1 MEFIETGNEGGVRKS
16 IRSTAR
22 ILATGAVALVALLLS
37 GFVTEASAQSGSS
50 SIVVRA
56 RGTTGAESITLRV
69 DNSNVATWT
78 LSTSFQSFSASTSL
92 AGGLTVAFTND
103 ATGRDVQVDYVIV
116 NGETRQSE
124 AQSFNSGLYANGSCG
139 GGGNSE
145 WMHCNGA
152 IGYGAV
158 SNSANSIVVRARGT
172 AGSESVSLRIDNVN
186 VATWTLTTSLQN
198 YSASTNLN
206 GAITVAF
213 TNDATGRDVQVDYIV
228 VNGTTRQSEAQ
239 TVNTGVW
246 ANNSCGG
253 GSLSEWLHCN
263 GHICYGNVSG
273 GGGSGPP
280 LPPFFV
286 GNIITNGAVRSDF
299 ITYWNQ
305 ITPENE
311 G

>member
-158 SNSANSIVVRARGT
+158 SIRPTASSFAREARRVVSPSAC
-172 AGSESVSLRIDNVN
+172 GSTMSMS
-186 VATWTLTTSLQN
+186 
-198 YSASTNLN
+198 
-206 GAITVAF
+206 
-213 TNDATGRDVQVDYIV
+213 
-228 VNGTTRQSEAQ
+228 
-239 TVNTGVW
+239 
-246 ANNSCGG
+246 
-253 GSLSEWLHCN
+253 
-263 GHICYGNVSG
+263 
-273 GGGSGPP
+273 
-280 LPPFFV
+280 
-286 GNIITNGAVRSDF
+286 
-299 ITYWNQ
+299 
-305 ITPENE
+305 
-311 G
+311 